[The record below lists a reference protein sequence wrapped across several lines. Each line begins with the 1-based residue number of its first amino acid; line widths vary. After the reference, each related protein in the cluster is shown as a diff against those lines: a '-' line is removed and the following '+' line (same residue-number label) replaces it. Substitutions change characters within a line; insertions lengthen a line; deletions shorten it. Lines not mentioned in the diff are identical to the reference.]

1 MWNLTRDQENENL
14 RSIVIAAEP
23 GKIFSAGHN
32 LKELVRCESFIE
44 RSILFF
50 WIFLL
55 TWKLTFLL
63 LIYRLLNKAAD
74 IIAKCLALQGN

>member
-1 MWNLTRDQENENL
+1 MKTIRLCHASTRNSLSLEMMKIIMWNLTRDQENENL

-50 WIFLL
+50 
-55 TWKLTFLL
+55 
-63 LIYRLLNKAAD
+63 
-74 IIAKCLALQGN
+74 